1 MWRGR
6 TRERVV
12 KERLV
17 TFMEEKGVDP
27 RVVSEWLWEEFGK
40 RVKPSW
46 RDVRRAIVRDSEV
59 TPQDL
64 VLLLYDLGLDVDESL
79 WGEEVGE

>member
-1 MWRGR
+1 MWRAR
-6 TRERVV
+6 MRERVV

-17 TFMEEKGVDP
+17 GLMEKRGIDPGV
-27 RVVSEWLWEEFGK
+27 VAEWLWEEFGK

-46 RDVRRAIVRDSEV
+46 RDVRRVIVGDSDV

-64 VLLLYDLGLDVDESL
+64 VLLLYELGLDVDESL
-79 WGEEVGE
+79 WEGVYD

>member
-1 MWRGR
+1 MRD
-6 TRERVV
+6 RVV

-27 RVVSEWLWEEFGK
+27 QTVSEWLWEEFGK
-40 RVKPSW
+40 KVKPSW
-46 RDVRRAIVRDSEV
+46 REVKRAIVKDSDV

-64 VLLLYDLGLDVDESL
+64 VLLLYDLGLEVDESL